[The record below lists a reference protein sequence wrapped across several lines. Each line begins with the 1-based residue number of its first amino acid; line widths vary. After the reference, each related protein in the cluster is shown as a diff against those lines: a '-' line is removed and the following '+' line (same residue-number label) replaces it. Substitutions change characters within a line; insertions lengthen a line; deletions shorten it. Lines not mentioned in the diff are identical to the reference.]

1 MSVGTTRTVPIA
13 AVGLMLLLPASA
25 PADSSPVKLAAAQRW
40 HEVRPGDTLWG
51 IARQHGVSLAA
62 LRAANGLGAA
72 ESRLRVG
79 QRLIVPGAVDAGTE
93 PGRGTT
99 ANRARLVG
107 RPGPDRSDARRFRVP
122 ADLVLALPDFADR
135 APLFGWPV
143 EGRISSVFGLRGS
156 GWHTGIDIRADGGT
170 PVAAAW
176 GGLVVTSR
184 WEPRYGQ
191 VVKIE
196 HPGGF
201 TTVYAHNSANLVEV
215 GDRVFPGQLIARVGR
230 SGRATAEHLHFEIRR
245 GGLAYNPLFFLP
257 LPSRLGLVETAAHDP
272 ADHE

>member
-1 MSVGTTRTVPIA
+1 MPLA
-13 AVGLMLLLPASA
+13 AVGLMVLLPASA
-25 PADSSPVKLAAAQRW
+25 SADPGPAKIATAERW
-40 HEVRPGDTLWG
+40 HEVRPGDSLWR

-62 LRAANGLGAA
+62 LRAANGFGAD

-79 QRLIVPGAVDAGTE
+79 QRLIVPGSGAVRTGD
-93 PGRGTT
+93 PGRAETSG
-99 ANRARLVG
+99 RGRLAS
-107 RPGPDRSDARRFRVP
+107 RPGSGRTDAWRLRVP
-122 ADLVLALPDFADR
+122 SDLVLALPDFADR
-135 APLFGWPV
+135 APLFSWPV
-143 EGRISSVFGLRGS
+143 EGRISSLFGLRRS

-176 GGLVVTSR
+176 GGLVVSSR

-196 HPGGF
+196 HRDGF
-201 TTVYAHNSANLVEV
+201 TTVYAHNAENLVEV
-215 GDRVFPGQLIARVGR
+215 GERVFPGQLIARVGR

-257 LPSRLGLVETAAHDP
+257 LPARLGRVGAATDGSV
-272 ADHE
+272 DHE